1 MVEQA
6 QPQTMTIKRTALL
19 AAQDVP
25 NAAGVPVMGHL
36 PRGAVLLSSF
46 WDSETGDLHINYRI
60 AEPTETEG
68 AKPDKAKPAP
78 IMLRHEARVVPLE
91 RIAMVAHELIRSY
104 HIATT
109 GAHRPSWDELDMR
122 DRLAEMGRCS
132 VLRDERITVSG
143 MFANS
148 NRIPDP
154 HEKALDR
161 VESALRA
168 CVVQAFNLST

>member
-1 MVEQA
+1 MVSPA
-6 QPQTMTIKRTALL
+6 PVQTMIIARRTIL

-36 PRGAVLLSSF
+36 PPGAVLLSSF
-46 WDSETGDLHINYRI
+46 WDSDTGDLHINYRI
-60 AEPTETEG
+60 AEPPEQD
-68 AKPDKAKPAP
+68 KPEKAEALPGP
-78 IMLRHEARVVPLE
+78 IILRHEARVVPLE

-109 GAHRPSWDELDMR
+109 GERRPSWDELDMR

-132 VLRDERITVSG
+132 VLRDARITVSG